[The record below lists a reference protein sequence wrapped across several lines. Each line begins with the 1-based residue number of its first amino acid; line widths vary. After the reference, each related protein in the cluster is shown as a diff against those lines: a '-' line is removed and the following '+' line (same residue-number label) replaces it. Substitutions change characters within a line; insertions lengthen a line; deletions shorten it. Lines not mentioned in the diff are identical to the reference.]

1 MSDHYQCDHCK
12 GEFKKGWTEEEAIAE
27 FRKAPWNI
35 PNDEKAVLCQDC
47 FEEFKQ
53 WFGSLTM
60 DDHKRIQS
68 EAMKAYD
75 ERTSQ

>member
-1 MSDHYQCDHCK
+1 MSNLYQCDHCK
-12 GEFKKGWTEEEAIAE
+12 GEFKKKGAIRFFLE
-27 FRKAPWNI
+27 F

-53 WFGSLTM
+53 WFGSLTL
-60 DDHKRIQS
+60 DDYKRIQS

-75 ERTSQ
+75 ERTGQ